1 MNTPKQASRRAVA
14 GQVDRGVRPEAP
26 KRADFDAPRD
36 VTDADC
42 AFPAARAME
51 LMPEYSQIPDEFK
64 SHAHPWSQWQ
74 SDWFFYGLTR
84 APTPKPGIDLRKAM
98 RHLQVI
104 QGSFAPRHEH
114 KAAAVAY
121 LASRWLE
128 RA

>member
-1 MNTPKQASRRAVA
+1 MSKSDQPAGVAVH
-14 GQVDRGVRPEAP
+14 RGVGRLEPE
-26 KRADFDAPRD
+26 RADFDTPHD

-42 AFPAARAME
+42 AFPARALK

-64 SHAHPWSQWQ
+64 CSAHPWAQWQ
-74 SDWFFYGLTR
+74 AEWFYCGLKQ
-84 APTPKPGIDLRKAM
+84 APTPRAGIDLRKAM

-104 QGSFAPRHEH
+104 QGSFAPKHEH
-114 KAAAVAY
+114 KAAAVAF

>member
-1 MNTPKQASRRAVA
+1 MNTTKHASRPAVA
-14 GQVDRGVRPEAP
+14 GQVERGVRPAVP
-26 KRADFDAPRD
+26 KRVDFDTPHD

-42 AFPAARAME
+42 AFPARAME

-64 SHAHPWSQWQ
+64 RSAHPWAQWQ
-74 SDWFFYGLTR
+74 DEWFYRGLKQ

-104 QGSFAPRHEH
+104 QGSYAPKHEH
-114 KAAAVAY
+114 KAAAVAF